1 MRFLQ
6 LSDIHFN
13 EKSDGWS
20 TRKLREELIPYLKG
34 LNFSV
39 DDLLITGDFRDA
51 RSKSDTSV
59 TSVVEYI
66 KEIAAAVQIE
76 DVRHIHLIPGNHDR
90 ARKDGDI
97 KRIEKIRQ
105 KYNAE
110 HGRFPEDDLAYMLEQ
125 FDDFNIGTLS
135 LLQIRMHIGSLTIP
149 FSSTLIQRSRTVVVM
164 IGIVC

>member
-97 KRIEKIRQ
+97 KRIEKIRS
-105 KYNAE
+105 
-110 HGRFPEDDLAYMLEQ
+110 D
-125 FDDFNIGTLS
+125 
-135 LLQIRMHIGSLTIP
+135 
-149 FSSTLIQRSRTVVVM
+149 
-164 IGIVC
+164 